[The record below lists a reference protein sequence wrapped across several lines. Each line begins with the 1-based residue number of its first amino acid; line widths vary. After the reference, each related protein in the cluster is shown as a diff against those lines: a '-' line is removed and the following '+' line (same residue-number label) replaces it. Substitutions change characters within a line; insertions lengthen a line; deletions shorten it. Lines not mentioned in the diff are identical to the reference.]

1 MFTLALALC
10 LSFAEA
16 PQDAKEIKSEFDDV
30 AARATAIFQVV
41 SNIEARVKEDGHVLH
56 PEIKGRKLRVEMALD
71 DAETAIKEGRWNDAR
86 RWTRRA
92 SGHLERLEKA
102 LKGK

>member
-1 MFTLALALC
+1 MLTLVFTALLA
-10 LSFAEA
+10 FAGT
-16 PQDAKEIKSEFDDV
+16 PNDREIKSEFDDV

-41 SNIEARVKEDGHVLH
+41 SNMEARVKEDGHVLH

-71 DAETAIKEGRWNDAR
+71 DAEAAIKESRWNDAHK
-86 RWTRRA
+86 WTKRA

-102 LKGK
+102 LTGR